1 MKRLGLLLA
10 VAAVAAFV
18 MVGTASAEEGKAP
31 GERPTWGELTK
42 IDGKVLTITSRR
54 PGSDPVEKTATVDDS
69 TEIFADAPAK
79 LESLKVGDRVRIV
92 QGEKRFGGE
101 VTKIDGKTL
110 TLKPRRGD
118 DQTVTVDDNT
128 KITAPAKGKFED
140 LKVGLF
146 VSASIKDGK
155 AVRVE
160 VRPAG
165 ERGPGKKGKGKDK
178 GDGDKSEK

>member
-1 MKRLGLLLA
+1 MKSLGLLLA
-10 VAAVAAFV
+10 VVAVAAFV

-31 GERPTWGELTK
+31 SERPTWGELTK

-54 PGSDPVEKTATVDDS
+54 PGADPVEKTATVDDS
-69 TEIFADAPAK
+69 TEIFADAPVK

-92 QGEKRFGGE
+92 QGEKRYSGE

-128 KITAPAKGKFED
+128 KITASVKGKFED
-140 LKVGLF
+140 LKVGQF

-165 ERGPGKKGKGKDK
+165 ERGPGKKGKEKDK
-178 GDGDKSEK
+178 GDKSDK